1 MRNYLTFLA
10 VAGMLAVTG
19 GVRAE
24 QSQVFGDYTVH
35 YNAFTTDV
43 LQPDM
48 AKHYKITRSKNRALV
63 NISVL
68 QKGSSGQAVPVKAQV
83 TGNATNLTGQL
94 REMEFREISEENAVY
109 YIAIMHVADKE
120 TLDFAVNV
128 KVDKQAKPLGVKF
141 RKQFY
146 TE

>member
-10 VAGMLAVTG
+10 MVGMLAMAG
-19 GVRAE
+19 GARAE

-68 QKGSSGQAVPVKAQV
+68 QKSGAGQAPVRAQV
-83 TGNATNLTGQL
+83 NGNATNLTGQL

-120 TLDFAVNV
+120 TLDFAVEV
-128 KVDKQAKPLGVKF
+128 KPEKQAKPFTVKF